1 MSRYIE
7 AEALEEHQ
15 QSCEQFMKVIE
26 QLRHSIKNY
35 AHLFRSMRGD
45 SSLLINFNSDLYWSC
60 APLLLKN
67 FIGILTL
74 NDEAFSKINK
84 EYQFYDIQT
93 KDLF

>member
-1 MSRYIE
+1 
-7 AEALEEHQ
+7 
-15 QSCEQFMKVIE
+15 
-26 QLRHSIKNY
+26 
-35 AHLFRSMRGD
+35 MRDD

-84 EYQFYDIQT
+84 EYQFHDIQT
-93 KDLF
+93 KDLFQNSRKWLKIASICYDVIYTINRQNVSPKHC